1 MQASVI
7 FSLFASLLTILWGGW
22 SNVGYAAEYLPVS
35 GEELNIPLACEST
48 EDLSLE
54 RTLAIFPA
62 EVYFGDSLYLLHY
75 DFNKSDS
82 TLKGLMDLPYSLRVG
97 FNGVQI
103 TSELSEYSYE
113 YVFEK
118 QNSFLDDAI
127 YAYKPDR
134 FLPGERKSGFY
145 TIIDLPPLEDWDDPF
160 WKDIREKMTPE
171 GIACSLSFRISV
183 GRFALEDAPKNVESS
198 PAERKLTTTENVKAS
213 FVIKPRP
220 NDELSLLEKW
230 YNNTPKELFPV
241 RKGSYK
247 VPSSGSVIPDN
258 KESHIKVGDKDFSP
272 WRLIRVG
279 NRKPSNPNNPT
290 TLEGWQKLEAQLSP
304 STMRD
309 EIRLTRLQLEYYSA
323 DSEERSE
330 YWKNELVNWLSTLPE
345 SQRTAYVGMIWRQGV
360 GQTIP
365 EYSSKS
371 KALTIALEPLM
382 GDGTKYLFKKVEKLY
397 RKP

>member
-1 MQASVI
+1 M
-7 FSLFASLLTILWGGW
+7 
-22 SNVGYAAEYLPVS
+22 
-35 GEELNIPLACEST
+35 
-48 EDLSLE
+48 
-54 RTLAIFPA
+54 
-62 EVYFGDSLYLLHY
+62 
-75 DFNKSDS
+75 
-82 TLKGLMDLPYSLRVG
+82 
-97 FNGVQI
+97 
-103 TSELSEYSYE
+103 
-113 YVFEK
+113 
-118 QNSFLDDAI
+118 
-127 YAYKPDR
+127 
-134 FLPGERKSGFY
+134 
-145 TIIDLPPLEDWDDPF
+145 
-160 WKDIREKMTPE
+160 
-171 GIACSLSFRISV
+171 
-183 GRFALEDAPKNVESS
+183 
-198 PAERKLTTTENVKAS
+198 
-213 FVIKPRP
+213 
-220 NDELSLLEKW
+220 
-230 YNNTPKELFPV
+230 FPV

-279 NRKPSNPNNPT
+279 NRKPSDPNNPT